1 MITNSLVDFKTYT
14 IYYNLI
20 YGIIVYLVVLLA
32 VYIEVKSNFN
42 IKNSLLINK
51 LSKFSTLLFSLALFL
66 IVGFRN
72 FDVGTDT
79 ENYYYLLWQQ
89 KPEITFNNEFL
100 FPLIAT
106 YLQYYDLNYTYF
118 LILISALFF
127 YFIFRSLKNY
137 SLLYQ
142 ANLLMALFAFM
153 SFFFFSG
160 MSINVIRQ
168 GVSLAIL
175 LYTFT
180 LLLKKDNKIKIIIY
194 SVVAVAFHLTSI
206 IPIILVALSYYLS
219 SKSGKLLYF
228 LVLLYFSVILLAF
241 LNIGFLN
248 IAPSLSQ
255 LLGSDGRSGYLNG
268 ETYDYVVGFKPQ
280 FVVFNTFFLLIALYI
295 RKNLTEIEL
304 KKQYN
309 VILIYYIIASWLLF
323 LAFQL
328 PFSDRWGL
336 FSWVIIPFLI
346 IPLFYSPYLK
356 AKIRIHYVLMLIL
369 IYVGFKFY
377 AN

>member
-1 MITNSLVDFKTYT
+1 MLLENATYQWCYNAIYILTAYLGVLMALSSEIKEDILVQ
-14 IYYNLI
+14 
-20 YGIIVYLVVLLA
+20 
-32 VYIEVKSNFN
+32 
-42 IKNSLLINK
+42 NK
-51 LSKFSTLLFSLALFL
+51 LSNYLVWLPVIVLTL
-66 IVGFRN
+66 ITGFRAY
-72 FDVGTDT
+72 DVGTDT
-79 ENYYYLLWQQ
+79 GNYYFLLWMQ
-89 KPEITFNNEFL
+89 KPELNFSSDFL
-100 FPLIAT
+100 FQLIALL
-106 YLQYYDLNYTYF
+106 LQHFDLNYTYF
-118 LILISALFF
+118 LSSVSIIFF
-127 YFIFRSLKNY
+127 YFIYKALKNY

-153 SFFFFSG
+153 SFFFFSS

-175 LYTFT
+175 LYAFT

-206 IPIILVALSYYLS
+206 IPILLVALSYYLS
-219 SKSGKLLYF
+219 TKSGKLIYF

-255 LLGSDGRSGYLNG
+255 LLGSDGRSSYLNG
-268 ETYDYVVGFKPQ
+268 ETYDYIVGFKPQ

-336 FSWVIIPFLI
+336 FSWVVIPFLI

-356 AKIRIHYVLMLIL
+356 AKIRIHYILMLIL

-377 AN
+377 AS

>member
-1 MITNSLVDFKTYT
+1 MALSSEIKEDILVQ
-14 IYYNLI
+14 
-20 YGIIVYLVVLLA
+20 
-32 VYIEVKSNFN
+32 
-42 IKNSLLINK
+42 NK
-51 LSKFSTLLFSLALFL
+51 LSNYLVLLPVIVLTL
-66 IVGFRN
+66 ITGFRSY
-72 FDVGTDT
+72 DVGTDT
-79 ENYYYLLWQQ
+79 GNYYFLLWMQ
-89 KPEITFNNEFL
+89 KPELNFSSEFL
-100 FPLIAT
+100 FQLIA
-106 YLQYYDLNYTYF
+106 LLIQHFDLNYTYF
-118 LILISALFF
+118 LSLVSIIFF
-127 YFIFRSLKNY
+127 YFIYKALKNY

-153 SFFFFSG
+153 SFFFFSS
-160 MSINVIRQ
+160 MSTNVIRQ

-175 LYTFT
+175 LYAFT

-206 IPIILVALSYYLS
+206 IPILLVALSYHLS
-219 SKSGKLLYF
+219 TKSGKLIYF

-255 LLGSDGRSGYLNG
+255 LLGSDGRSSYLNG

-336 FSWVIIPFLI
+336 FSWVVIPFLI

-356 AKIRIHYVLMLIL
+356 AKIRIHYILMLIL

-377 AN
+377 AS

>member
-1 MITNSLVDFKTYT
+1 M
-14 IYYNLI
+14 
-20 YGIIVYLVVLLA
+20 
-32 VYIEVKSNFN
+32 
-42 IKNSLLINK
+42 LINIDDYEWIYNF
-51 LSKFSTLLFSLALFL
+51 LYFSTAFYVVIISLSMEIKKDISTQKVLSQYLTYLPL
-66 IVGFRN
+66 ICLVFMTGFRTY
-72 FDVGTDT
+72 DVGTDT
-79 ENYYYLLWQQ
+79 GNYYFLLWMQ
-89 KPEITFNNEFL
+89 KPELNFSSEFL
-100 FPLIAT
+100 FQLIALL
-106 YLQYYDLNYTYF
+106 LQHFDLNYTYF
-118 LILISALFF
+118 LSLVSIIFF
-127 YFIFRSLKNY
+127 YFIYKALKNY

-153 SFFFFSG
+153 SFFFFSS

-175 LYTFT
+175 LYAFT

-206 IPIILVALSYYLS
+206 IPILVGALSYYLS
-219 SKSGKLLYF
+219 TKSGKLIYF
-228 LVLLYFSVILLAF
+228 LVFLYFSVILLAF

-255 LLGSDGRSGYLNG
+255 LLGSDRRSSYLTG
-268 ETYDYVVGFKPQ
+268 ETSDYVVGFKAQ

-336 FSWVIIPFLI
+336 FSWVVIPFLI

-356 AKIRIHYVLMLIL
+356 AKIRIHYILMLIL

-377 AN
+377 AS

>member
-1 MITNSLVDFKTYT
+1 MLIDNNSFKFYFD
-14 IYYNLI
+14 LI
-20 YGIIVYLVVLLA
+20 YCITGYIVILLA
-32 VYIEVKSNFN
+32 LSSE
-42 IKNSLLINK
+42 IKRDILVQNKIAKHLVLIPI
-51 LSKFSTLLFSLALFL
+51 LALIV
-66 IVGFRN
+66 IVGFRAY
-72 FDVGTDT
+72 DVGTDT
-79 ENYYYLLWQQ
+79 GNYYFLLWVQ
-89 KPEITFNNEFL
+89 KPELNFSSEFL
-100 FPLIAT
+100 FQLIALL
-106 YLQYYDLNYTYF
+106 LQHFDLNYTYF
-118 LILISALFF
+118 LCSVSIIFF
-127 YFIFRSLKNY
+127 YFIYKALKNY

-153 SFFFFSG
+153 SFFFFSS

-175 LYTFT
+175 LYAFT

-206 IPIILVALSYYLS
+206 IPILLIALSYYLS
-219 SKSGKLLYF
+219 TKSGKLIYF

-255 LLGSDGRSGYLNG
+255 LLGSDGRSSYLNG

-336 FSWVIIPFLI
+336 FSWVVIPFLI

-377 AN
+377 AS

>member
-72 FDVGTDT
+72 SDVGTDT

-89 KPEITFNNEFL
+89 KPEIKFNNEFL
-100 FPLIAT
+100 FSLIAT

-153 SFFFFSG
+153 SFFFFSS

-175 LYTFT
+175 LYAFT

-206 IPIILVALSYYLS
+206 IPILLVALSYYLS
-219 SKSGKLLYF
+219 TKSGKLIYF

-336 FSWVIIPFLI
+336 FSWIIIPFLI

-356 AKIRIHYVLMLIL
+356 AKIRIHYILMLIL

-377 AN
+377 AS

>member
-1 MITNSLVDFKTYT
+1 MT
-14 IYYNLI
+14 LI
-20 YGIIVYLVVLLA
+20 D
-32 VYIEVKSNFN
+32 KSNFN
-42 IKNSLLINK
+42 IYYDLVYFITTYIVILSAISIEIRQDIFIQNK
-51 LSKFSTLLFSLALFL
+51 LSKYLVFFPIIILIY
-66 IVGFRN
+66 IVGFRAY
-72 FDVGTDT
+72 DVGTDT
-79 ENYYYLLWQQ
+79 GNYYFLLWVQ
-89 KPEITFNNEFL
+89 KPELNFNTEFL
-100 FPLIAT
+100 FQLIALL
-106 YLQYYDLNYTYF
+106 LQHFDLNYTYF
-118 LILISALFF
+118 LSLVSIIFF
-127 YFIFRSLKNY
+127 YFIYKALKNY
-137 SLLYQ
+137 SSLYQ

-153 SFFFFSG
+153 SFFFFSS

-175 LYTFT
+175 LYAFT

-206 IPIILVALSYYLS
+206 IPILLVALSYYLS
-219 SKSGKLLYF
+219 TKSGKLIYF

-336 FSWVIIPFLI
+336 FSWVVIPFLI

-356 AKIRIHYVLMLIL
+356 AKIRIHYILMLIL

-377 AN
+377 AS

>member
-32 VYIEVKSNFN
+32 VYIEVKNNFN
-42 IKNSLLINK
+42 IKNSLIINK

-127 YFIFRSLKNY
+127 YFIFKSLKNY
-137 SLLYQ
+137 SSLYQ

-153 SFFFFSG
+153 SFFFFSS

-175 LYTFT
+175 LYAFT

-206 IPIILVALSYYLS
+206 VPIILVALSYYLS
-219 SKSGKLLYF
+219 TKSGKLIYF

-268 ETYDYVVGFKPQ
+268 ETHDYVVGFKPQ

-309 VILIYYIIASWLLF
+309 VILVYYIIASWLLF

-336 FSWVIIPFLI
+336 FSWVIIPFLL

-356 AKIRIHYVLMLIL
+356 VKIRIHYILMLIL

-377 AN
+377 AS